1 MTWWALAAV
10 ALAIVAAPFILERLR
25 PSIAKARAD
34 APGQMADLPRGAT
47 HYQWVGPQDGP
58 IVVCIHGLTTPSFV
72 WGPIAKGLAKQ
83 GFRVLSYD
91 LYGRGYSARPRGAQ
105 DAAFFVAQ
113 LEDLLDT
120 LGVDQPVTLLGYS
133 MGGAIAAAFAAK
145 HATRIRQLVLL
156 AAAGMGHEL
165 GPIARLV
172 VNQNRL
178 GKWLFMVFY
187 ARSYRAAL
195 EAERDMPSSLP
206 DAVDLQLAE
215 LEWRGFRPA
224 VLSSL
229 RGVLDEDM
237 QPAHH
242 AIAAAGLPVLA
253 IWARAD
259 EVIPIVGLGKLA
271 EWNRAARQ
279 EVIEGAGHAV
289 AYTHDAEVLDLLD
302 TRLIR

>member
-1 MTWWALAAV
+1 MIGWALAGL
-10 ALAIVAAPFILERLR
+10 ALAVIAAPFIVERLR
-25 PSIAKARAD
+25 PTIAKARPD

-47 HYQWVGPQDGP
+47 HYQWAGPQDGP

-72 WGPIAKGLAKQ
+72 WGPVAQGLAKR
-83 GFRVLSYD
+83 GFRVLTYD

-113 LEDLLDT
+113 LEDLLDS

-133 MGGAIAAAFAAK
+133 MGGAIASAFAAK
-145 HATRIRQLVLL
+145 HAQRIRQIVLL
-156 AAAGMGHEL
+156 APAGMGHDL
-165 GPIARLV
+165 GPVARLV
-172 VNQNRL
+172 VNHNRL
-178 GKWLFMVFY
+178 GTWLFMAFY

-195 EAERDMPSSLP
+195 EAERDMPSSIP

-215 LEWRGFRPA
+215 LEQRGFRPS

-253 IWARAD
+253 IWARED
-259 EVIPIVGLGKLA
+259 EVIPIAGLGKLA

-279 EVIEGAGHAV
+279 EVVDGAGHAIT
-289 AYTHDAEVLDLLD
+289 YTHDTMVLDLLD
-302 TRLIR
+302 AQLVR

>member
-1 MTWWALAAV
+1 MIWWALAAV
-10 ALAIVAAPFILERLR
+10 ALAIAAAPFLLERAR
-25 PSIAKARAD
+25 PTVAKARPD
-34 APGQMADLPRGAT
+34 APGQVAHLPRGDT
-47 HYQWVGPQDGP
+47 HYQWTGPQDGP
-58 IVVCIHGLTTPSFV
+58 MAVCIHGLTTPSFV
-72 WGPIAKGLAKQ
+72 WGPIAKGLAGQ

-113 LEDLLDT
+113 LEDLLDA

-145 HATRIRQLVLL
+145 HIQRIRQLVLL
-156 AAAGMGHEL
+156 APAGMGHDL
-165 GPIARLV
+165 GPVARLV
-172 VNQNRL
+172 VNHNRL
-178 GKWLFMVFY
+178 GQWLFMAFY

-195 EAERDMPSSLP
+195 EAERDTASSIP

-215 LEWRGFRPA
+215 LELRGFRPA

-253 IWARAD
+253 IWARED
-259 EVIPIVGLGKLA
+259 EVIPIAGLGKLA

-289 AYTHDAEVLDLLD
+289 AYTHDAAVLELLR
-302 TRLIR
+302 TQLIR

>member
-145 HATRIRQLVLL
+145 HATRIRQLILL

-165 GPIARLV
+165 GPVARLV

-259 EVIPIVGLGKLA
+259 EVIPIAGLGKLA

>member
-1 MTWWALAAV
+1 MIWWALAGV
-10 ALAIVAAPFILERLR
+10 ALAIIATPFLLELLR
-25 PSIAKARAD
+25 PTVAKTQPH
-34 APGQMADLPRGAT
+34 APGQVADLPRGAT
-47 HYQWVGPQDGP
+47 HYQWAGPQDAP
-58 IVVCIHGLTTPSFV
+58 IVVFIHGLTTPSFV
-72 WGPIAKGLAKQ
+72 WGPVAHGLAKR
-83 GFRVLSYD
+83 GFRVLTYD

-113 LEDLLDT
+113 LEDLLDA

-145 HATRIRQLVLL
+145 HAQRIRQLVLL
-156 AAAGMGHEL
+156 APAGMGHDL
-165 GPIARLV
+165 GPVARLV
-172 VNQNRL
+172 VNHNRL
-178 GKWLFMVFY
+178 GEWLFMAFY

-195 EAERDMPSSLP
+195 EAERDMPSSIP
-206 DAVDLQLAE
+206 DAVDRQLAE
-215 LEWRGFRPA
+215 LELRGFRPA

-253 IWARAD
+253 IWARED
-259 EVIPIVGLGKLA
+259 QVIPISGLGKLA

-279 EVIEGAGHAV
+279 KVIDGAGHAV
-289 AYTHDAEVLDLLD
+289 AYTYDAAVLDAMADHLL
-302 TRLIR
+302 R

>member
-1 MTWWALAAV
+1 MIWWALAGV
-10 ALAIVAAPFILERLR
+10 ALAIIAAPFLLELLR
-25 PSIAKARAD
+25 PTVAKAQPH

-47 HYQWVGPQDGP
+47 HYQWAGPQDGP

-72 WGPIAKGLAKQ
+72 WGPISQGLAEQ
-83 GFRVLSYD
+83 SFRVLTYD

-105 DAAFFVAQ
+105 GAAFFVAQ
-113 LEDLLDT
+113 LEDLLDA

-145 HATRIRQLVLL
+145 HAQRIRQIVLL
-156 AAAGMGHEL
+156 APAGMGHDL
-165 GPIARLV
+165 GPVARLV
-172 VNQNRL
+172 VNHNRL
-178 GKWLFMVFY
+178 GQWLFMAFY

-195 EAERDMPSSLP
+195 ETESDMPSSIP
-206 DAVDLQLAE
+206 DAVDLQLVE
-215 LEWRGFRPA
+215 LDLRGFRPA

-253 IWARAD
+253 IWARED
-259 EVIPIVGLGKLA
+259 EVIPIAGLGKLA

-279 EVIEGAGHAV
+279 EVIDGAGHAI
-289 AYTHDAEVLDLLD
+289 AYTHDVAVLDLLSAQ
-302 TRLIR
+302 LIR